1 MIYYF
6 YSIQKGL
13 IGLVN
18 YRLVQNS
25 LKTDKNKLIEEL
37 KKKGKSKGYIYTCRQ
52 KEGLFFNNA
61 YISKQRN
68 RIVQVAHK
76 SLKWGPL
83 VSADRDISH

>member
-25 LKTDKNKLIEEL
+25 LKTDKNELIEEL
-37 KKKGKSKGYIYTCRQ
+37 KKQGKSKGYIYTCRQ
-52 KEGLFFNNA
+52 KEGQFFNNA
-61 YISKQRN
+61 YKTPHPVEITGCEN
-68 RIVQVAHK
+68 
-76 SLKWGPL
+76 LEDL
-83 VSADRDISH
+83 L

>member
-25 LKTDKNKLIEEL
+25 LETDKNKLIEEL
-37 KKKGKSKGYIYTCRQ
+37 KKQGKSKGYIYICRQ
-52 KEGLFFNNA
+52 KEGQFFNNA
-61 YISKQRN
+61 YKTPHPVEITGCEK
-68 RIVQVAHK
+68 
-76 SLKWGPL
+76 LEDL
-83 VSADRDISH
+83 L